1 MIISNI
7 NHITLYNLIT
17 SHEFKAQF
25 FNQFGQTSF
34 KNSKMYY
41 FALMFTLESGPIIII
56 SETDNRNIHVFY
68 NRYEHLNSSVF
79 EKLKWSSGH

>member
-1 MIISNI
+1 MIMSNI

-41 FALMFTLESGPIIII
+41 FAFMYTLESGLIIRKLII
-56 SETDNRNIHVFY
+56 KIYMYFM
-68 NRYEHLNSSVF
+68 NRYEDLNSSVF
-79 EKLKWSSGH
+79 EKLKRSSGH